1 VGESIEISFLINT
14 IYTQVFHLLVNL
26 NLYTSERFRR
36 YEMKKPFMA
45 VLIALLV
52 TACVGA
58 SIFAIGGAA
67 LVNKNGVTAS
77 NSPVQASNASAVNS
91 SQQADQVAQLQSLVS
106 QYQDHE
112 QQYQQRDK
120 QLQDQLAQANSQIQQ
135 DQQTMQQVQMLLSAL
150 QQRGLIRLTNDGR
163 IVITQ

>member
-1 VGESIEISFLINT
+1 MGVGGRLLINT
-14 IYTQVFHLLVNL
+14 ICTQNFHLVVNL
-26 NLYTSERFRR
+26 NLYTPQRFRR

-52 TACVGA
+52 TACMGA

-67 LVNKNGVTAS
+67 LVNKSGVAVS
-77 NSPVQASNASAVNS
+77 NSLAQAANISAVNS
-91 SQQADQVAQLQSLVS
+91 SQQADQVAQLQNLIS

-112 QQYQQRDK
+112 QQYQQREK
-120 QLQDQLAQANSQIQQ
+120 QLQEQLAQANAQVQQ

-150 QQRGLIRLTNDGR
+150 QQRGLIWLTNDGR
-163 IVITQ
+163 IIITQ